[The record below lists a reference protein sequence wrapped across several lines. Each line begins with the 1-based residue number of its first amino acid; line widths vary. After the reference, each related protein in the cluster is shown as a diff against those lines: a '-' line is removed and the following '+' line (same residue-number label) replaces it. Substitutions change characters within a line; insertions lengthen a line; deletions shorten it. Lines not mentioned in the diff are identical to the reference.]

1 MLSCSSLRGLGTPKI
16 KITRSG
22 RVGPSFRFH
31 RQQMASKRI
40 MMLTSFDTLS
50 HRFYSGIKYRIY
62 LFYQSKHVTEN
73 EDIEPY
79 QE

>member
-1 MLSCSSLRGLGTPKI
+1 MLSRSSLRGLDTPKI

-50 HRFYSGIKYRIY
+50 HRST
-62 LFYQSKHVTEN
+62 LELSTEF
-73 EDIEPY
+73 ICFIRASM
-79 QE
+79 

>member
-1 MLSCSSLRGLGTPKI
+1 MLSRSSLRGLGTPKI

-22 RVGPSFRFH
+22 RVGPSSRFH